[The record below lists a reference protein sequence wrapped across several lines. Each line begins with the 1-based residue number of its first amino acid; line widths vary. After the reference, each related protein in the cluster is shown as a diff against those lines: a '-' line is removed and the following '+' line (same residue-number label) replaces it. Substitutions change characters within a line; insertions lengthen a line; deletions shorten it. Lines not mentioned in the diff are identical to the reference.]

1 MASGFAD
8 DEFASELLSSG
19 ISGLNDVLAGGLPAG
34 HLYLIDGDPGTG
46 KTTLG
51 IQFLLEGVSQQQPGL
66 YITLSESEKELRQVA
81 RSHGWNLSG
90 IDIFELLPMEDSL
103 KAEEQY
109 TILYPGEVELPAT
122 IKAILKRIEES
133 DPKRIVF
140 DSLSELRLLAR
151 EPLRFRRQLLALRQY
166 FANRECTV
174 LLLDDHTGGADERDL
189 QSIVHGVIR
198 LENLPRDYGTKRR
211 RLEIVKLRGV
221 QVREGYHDYNIRTGG
236 LEVYPRLVATEHKRS
251 FSSGLAVSGL
261 QELDALLGGGLNRGT
276 STLLMGPAGAGK
288 STIALRYAATAA
300 ERGEYAYFVTFDEG
314 LPTLLERAEG
324 LSIPVPKLLESGRLQ
339 IEIVDPVEL
348 SPGHFVSRVR
358 AEVQNNHASLVVID
372 SLNGLLAAMPGEH
385 YLTIQLH
392 ELLAFLSNQG
402 TTTILVM
409 AQYGILGQSVASP
422 VDVSYLADSIMLLR
436 YFEAMGEVRQAI
448 SVVKKRSG
456 KHERTIRELQLG
468 PDTIRV
474 GRPLTE
480 FQGVLSG
487 VPSYVG
493 KRGPLMQGTDD
504 ESKS

>member
-1 MASGFAD
+1 MASLANN
-8 DEFASELLSSG
+8 EIASESLSSG
-19 ISGLNDVLAGGLPAG
+19 VSGLDEVLAGGLPAG
-34 HLYLIDGDPGTG
+34 HLYLVDGDPGTG

-51 IQFLLEGVSQQQPGL
+51 IQFLLEGVSQQQSVL

-81 RSHGWNLSG
+81 RSHGWDLTS

-109 TILYPGEVELPAT
+109 TVLYPGEVELSAT
-122 IKAILKRIEES
+122 IKAILKRIEETQ
-133 DPKRIVF
+133 PRRIVF

-151 EPLRFRRQLLALRQY
+151 EPLRFRRQLLALKQY
-166 FANRECTV
+166 FAGRECTV
-174 LLLDDHTGGADERDL
+174 LLLDDHSGGADERDL

-198 LENLPRDYGTKRR
+198 LENLARDYGARRR

-236 LEVYPRLVATEHKRS
+236 LEVYPRLVATEHSRN
-251 FSSGLAVSGL
+251 FAPGVIVSGL
-261 QELDALLGGGLNRGT
+261 VELDALLGGGLNKGT

-300 ERGEYAYFVTFDEG
+300 ERGDYAYFVTLDEG

-324 LSIPVPKLLESGRLQ
+324 LGIHVEPLLRSGRLQ
-339 IEIVDPVEL
+339 IEIINHAAL

-358 AEVQNNHASLVVID
+358 AEVETNHASVIVID
-372 SLNGLLAAMPGEH
+372 SLNGLLAAMPGEE

-392 ELLAFLSNQG
+392 ELLAYLNNQG

-409 AQYGILGQSVASP
+409 AQYGILGQGMVSP
-422 VDVSYLADSIMLLR
+422 VDVSYLADTILLLR
-436 YFEAMGEVRQAI
+436 YFEATGEVRQAI

-468 PDTIRV
+468 PDTVRV

-480 FQGVLSG
+480 FQGVLTG
-487 VPSYVG
+487 VPTYVG
-493 KRGPLMQGTDD
+493 QRGPLMQGAGD
-504 ESKS
+504 ESQP